1 MINLKLIVDNFYY
14 KVDIMTENGVKVYKD
29 RWIVLLLFMLVNII
43 VQMLWVSF
51 TTVTSTA
58 QVYYSASEEEILLLA
73 LTFMIVYIPV
83 TFISA
88 WIIDKYDFKK
98 GASIGAL
105 FIGVFGFLR
114 FFAFS
119 SYELVLIFQIGI
131 AIGQPF
137 ILNVYTKLSANW
149 FPQNERQTATG
160 ISMLS
165 QFLGIALGML
175 LTPFIVVGLGG
186 FGIST
191 MNLIY
196 GILSL
201 VIAIVFILYAKN
213 RPPSPPSKQVSSE
226 KVMMT
231 DGLKQLFTNKSFII
245 LFIAFFFGVGVL
257 NWLIGYSELIVG
269 GKGYD
274 SLFAGVFS
282 SLMVFG
288 GIIGSGVASVLAEKV
303 SNRKNLMVGSFLIAA
318 ISLFIISFTNE
329 AILLYVFSLLLGF
342 GILSAAPVA
351 LEYAVDITKPVPEAS
366 SNGMLMMF
374 GQVGGIVLMLGLLD
388 LKLPDGNYLPA
399 LVLLAV
405 FLAIVVVLAYFLK
418 EK

>member
-1 MINLKLIVDNFYY
+1 MSKDKINAS
-14 KVDIMTENGVKVYKD
+14 KD
-29 RWIVLLLFMLVNII
+29 RWNVLLLFMLVNII

-51 TTVTSTA
+51 TTVTIAS
-58 QVYYSASEEEILLLA
+58 QSYYGVGEEEILLLA

-88 WIIDKYDFKK
+88 WIIDKYDFKI
-98 GASIGAL
+98 GASIGAF
-105 FIGVFGFLR
+105 FIGIFGFLR

-119 SYELVLIFQIGI
+119 NYILVLIFQIGI

-160 ISMLS
+160 LSMLS
-165 QFLGIALGML
+165 QFLGIALGLL
-175 LTPFIVVGLGG
+175 LTPFIVEGLGDL
-186 FGIST
+186 GIGV

-196 GILSL
+196 GL
-201 VIAIVFILYAKN
+201 IAIIIGFLFIMFAKN
-213 RPPSPPSKQVSSE
+213 RPSIAPSNQVSSE

-231 DGLKQLFTNKSFII
+231 EGLKQLFRNKSFIF
-245 LFIAFFFGVGVL
+245 LFISFFFGVGVL
-257 NWLIGYSELIVG
+257 NWLIGYSGLIVE
-269 GKGYD
+269 GKGYTPI
-274 SLFAGVFS
+274 FAGVFS

-288 GIIGSGVASVLAEKV
+288 GIIGSGVISILAAKV
-303 SNRKNLMVGSFLIAA
+303 KNRKYLMVISFLIAT
-318 ISLFIISFTNE
+318 ISLFVISITNE
-329 AILLYVFSLLLGF
+329 AISLNVFSFLLGF

-351 LEYAVDITKPVPEAS
+351 LEYVVDITKPVPEAS

-399 LVLLAV
+399 LILQAI
-405 FLAIVVVLAYFLK
+405 FLAIVVILAYLLE